1 MPRRRLNPVAGI
13 NPANHRINP
22 GIAMAAT
29 RLEVRLSD
37 QVNERTEALAAAEG
51 MTKTDVF
58 RRALALYLLAKK
70 QEQAGARL
78 QFANGDQVETLVNI

>member
-1 MPRRRLNPVAGI
+1 
-13 NPANHRINP
+13 
-22 GIAMAAT
+22 
-29 RLEVRLSD
+29 
-37 QVNERTEALAAAEG
+37 

>member
-1 MPRRRLNPVAGI
+1 
-13 NPANHRINP
+13 
-22 GIAMAAT
+22 
-29 RLEVRLSD
+29 
-37 QVNERTEALAAAEG
+37 

-58 RRALALYLLAKK
+58 RRALALNLLAKK

>member
-1 MPRRRLNPVAGI
+1 M
-13 NPANHRINP
+13 AN
-22 GIAMAAT
+22 A

-37 QVNERTEALAAAEG
+37 QVNERIEALAAAEG

-58 RRALALYLLAKK
+58 RRALALYMLAKK

-78 QFANGDQVETLVNI
+78 QFAHGDQVETLVNI